1 MDVPSGAKPQPNAQN
16 LNAETLRTPRTA
28 EKIKLCESLR
38 SPRLCVETSLNSYG

>member
-1 MDVPSGAKPQPNAQN
+1 MDVPSEAKPQPNAQN
-16 LNAETLRTPRTA
+16 LNAETLRTA